1 MLLGY
6 WGSEVEDTNQI
17 KLSSK
22 NLNSTLQRRS
32 IPFKR
37 FNSYFHDSEEKEFM
51 EQ

>member
-22 NLNSTLQRRS
+22 NLNSTLQAV
-32 IPFKR
+32 KR

>member
-22 NLNSTLQRRS
+22 IWIALFNAV
-32 IPFKR
+32 KR